1 MHSFCLNTLL
11 KTNSNKE
18 NNMFTKL
25 HKFSTLKAEWRAE
38 GSSESVVFHA
48 SLIMHI
54 FDNQKL
60 VSTDAILCPIIFWAQ
75 EEGAVHGWPT
85 IFQVPGTMS

>member
-1 MHSFCLNTLL
+1 MML
-11 KTNSNKE
+11 KKLAK
-18 NNMFTKL
+18 MFTKL

-54 FDNQKL
+54 FDSQKL
-60 VSTDAILCPIIFWAQ
+60 ASTDAVLCLTIHWVQ
-75 EEGAVHGWPT
+75 GA
-85 IFQVPGTMS
+85 MS